1 AYKLEDKVQNSH
13 RAIDDVKALFEV
25 CRAMDD
31 ERPDLLKYVNTFGYN
46 PKYGVGGQ
54 RIEKVS
60 YWPQRFNKYMQPPS
74 CTLPALMKKRR
85 K

>member
-1 AYKLEDKVQNSH
+1 
-13 RAIDDVKALFEV
+13 
-25 CRAMDD
+25 MDD

-74 CTLPALMKKRR
+74 CTLPA
-85 K
+85 